1 MNDLKKNGI
10 RNEKGVLLRN
20 VRRKTIRKERRR
32 HSLRLVTRRVV
43 SSALAILLV
52 WGVILCG
59 HMILTSP
66 KFLVKSII
74 MEGNAHLKEKDLRRY
89 EDRLTNNIFILN
101 LGAVRDE
108 LLHEP
113 YVKDVYLRRELPD
126 RVYIRIEERVPY
138 AVLRMEGRERL
149 VDREGFILGPL
160 EKKTGKALPVVSGI
174 RQDKD
179 GFWKEDLSQAL
190 SLVDALKSF
199 GYPDLSE
206 IREIEMSKDRG
217 AILHPAAGSFEI
229 LCGSGDFLHKMVLLK
244 RVSADLAKRNWAIR
258 RIDLR
263 FEDQVVIGIGKPV

>member
-10 RNEKGVLLRN
+10 QNEKGVLLRN
-20 VRRKTIRKERRR
+20 VRRKAMRKERRR
-32 HSLRLVTRRVV
+32 HSLRLVTRRVL
-43 SSALAILLV
+43 SAVLAVLLV
-52 WGVILCG
+52 SGVIQCG
-59 HMILTSP
+59 HMIMTSP
-66 KFLVKSII
+66 KFLVKKII
-74 MEGNAHLKEKDLRRY
+74 MEGNSHLKEQDLRKY
-89 EDRLTNNIFILN
+89 EDRLTNNIFVLN

-108 LLHEP
+108 LLQES

-138 AVLRMEGRERL
+138 AVLRMEGRECL
-149 VDREGFILGPL
+149 VDREGVILGPL
-160 EKKTGKALPVVSGI
+160 EKKTEKALPMVSGI

-179 GFWKEDLSQAL
+179 GFWKEDLSEAL

-206 IREIEMSKDRG
+206 IREIEMSKDHG
-217 AILHPAAGSFEI
+217 AVLHPAAGSFEI

-263 FEDQVVIGIGKPV
+263 FEDQVVVGIGKPV